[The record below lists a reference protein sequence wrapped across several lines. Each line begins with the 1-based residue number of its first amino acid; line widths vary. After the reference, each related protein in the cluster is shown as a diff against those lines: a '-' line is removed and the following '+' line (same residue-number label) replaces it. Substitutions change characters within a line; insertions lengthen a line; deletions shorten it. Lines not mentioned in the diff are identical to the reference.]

1 MATNLKNGG
10 FPLSATALIGSLN
23 PKQPTST
30 DPTILSP
37 SQLDLLQQG
46 EPEIDEVL
54 EEDEEVVPFQ
64 YAISTSGIDYAVSE
78 LVKRLNQ
85 GDIVIPKFQRGYVWS
100 LKEASRFI
108 ESLLFGLPVPNIF
121 LSVEQD
127 TQRYL
132 VVDGRQRL
140 STLQY
145 FYADTWPAA
154 KREFE
159 FAIKGTG
166 ENGRYEGLTYK
177 TLSEADR
184 RRLDNAVLRASIIKQ
199 EQPSEDN
206 SSIYHVFERL
216 NTSGVSLT
224 PQEIR
229 AAIYHGE
236 FSDLIAEL
244 NRNKAWRD
252 IYGPEN
258 RLMRDQELILRYFA
272 LYFNGSHYSA
282 PMKEFLNKF
291 MAWNRHLTRIPA
303 ETLRALFVNTI
314 TAVYKAIGRQ
324 AFRPARAINTAVF
337 DAVMVG
343 IARRLATG
351 SPYTLES
358 FKTAYYGLL
367 SNEEFLEITQHST
380 GHPTN
385 VESRLKLATEA
396 FTGIS

>member
-10 FPLSATALIGSLN
+10 FPLSATDLIDSLN
-23 PKQPTST
+23 PKQATST
-30 DPTILSP
+30 DPTILTP
-37 SQLDLLQQG
+37 SQLDWLQQG

-54 EEDEEVVPFQ
+54 EEDDENVPFQ
-64 YAISTSGIDYAVSE
+64 YAISTSGTDYAVSE
-78 LVKRLNQ
+78 LVKRLKD
-85 GDIVIPKFQRGYVWS
+85 GDIIIPKFQRGYVWS

-127 TQRYL
+127 TQRLL

-145 FYADTWPAA
+145 FFGGIWPLT
-154 KREFE
+154 KREF
-159 FAIKGTG
+159 AVKGTG
-166 ENGRYEGLTYK
+166 DKGKYEGMTYK
-177 TLSEADR
+177 TLPVADR
-184 RRLDNAVLRASIIKQ
+184 RRLNNAVLRASIIKQ

-229 AAIYHGE
+229 AAIYHGD
-236 FSDLIAEL
+236 FSDLVNEL
-244 NRNKAWRD
+244 NKTKVWREV
-252 IYGPEN
+252 YGPEN
-258 RLMRDQELILRYFA
+258 RFMRDQELILRFFA
-272 LYFNGSHYSA
+272 LYFNGHHYTA

-291 MAWNRHLTRIPA
+291 MASNRDLSKIPA
-303 ETLRALFVNTI
+303 EVLHALFVNTVSTI
-314 TAVYKAIGRQ
+314 YSAVGRQ
-324 AFRPARAINTAVF
+324 AFRPARTINTAVF

-343 IARRLATG
+343 VARRLSTS
-351 SPYTLES
+351 SPFSIES
-358 FKTAYYGLL
+358 LKAVHHNLL
-367 SNEEFLEITQHST
+367 SNQEFLEITQHST

-385 VESRLKLATEA
+385 VERRLQMATDA
-396 FTGIS
+396 FASVQ

>member
-1 MATNLKNGG
+1 MAIGLKNGG
-10 FPLSATALIGSLN
+10 FPLSATDLIASLN
-23 PKQPTST
+23 PRQPTSS

-37 SQLDLLQQG
+37 SQLDLLRQG

-64 YAISTSGIDYAVSE
+64 YAISTNGWDPDVQG
-78 LVKRLNQ
+78 LVKRMKE

-121 LSVEQD
+121 LSVEPD
-127 TQRYL
+127 TERLL

-145 FYADTWPAA
+145 FYDGIWPLT
-154 KREFE
+154 KREFS
-159 FAIKGTG
+159 IKGTG
-166 ENGRYEGLTYK
+166 DTGRYEGSTYK
-177 TLSEADR
+177 TLPDADR
-184 RRLDNAVLRASIIKQ
+184 RKLDNARLRASIITQ
-199 EQPSEDN
+199 DQPTEDN

-216 NTSGVSLT
+216 NTSGVTLT

-229 AAIYHGE
+229 AAIYHGK
-236 FSDLIAEL
+236 FSNLIGEL
-244 NRNKAWRD
+244 NKNKVWRE

-258 RLMRDQELILRYFA
+258 KFMRDQELILRYFA
-272 LYFNGSHYSA
+272 LYFNSSSYRA

-291 MAWNRHLTRIPA
+291 MAWNRQLTKIPG
-303 ETLRALFVNTI
+303 ETLHSLFVNTI
-314 TAVYKAIGRQ
+314 GVIHTSVGRQ

-343 IARRLATG
+343 ITRRLVSG
-351 SPYTLES
+351 DPYTLES
-358 FKTAYYGLL
+358 FKRAYHNLV
-367 SNEEFLEITQHST
+367 SNEEFLVVTQHST

-385 VESRLKLATEA
+385 VERRLKMATEA
-396 FTGIS
+396 FAAVI

>member
-1 MATNLKNGG
+1 
-10 FPLSATALIGSLN
+10 
-23 PKQPTST
+23 
-30 DPTILSP
+30 
-37 SQLDLLQQG
+37 LQQG

-54 EEDEEVVPFQ
+54 EEDEENVPFQ
-64 YAISTSGIDYAVSE
+64 YAISTSGTDYAVSE
-78 LVKRLNQ
+78 LVKRLKD
-85 GDIVIPKFQRGYVWS
+85 GDILIPKFQRGYVWS

-127 TQRYL
+127 TQRLL

-145 FYADTWPAA
+145 FYGGIWPLT
-154 KREFE
+154 KRE

-166 ENGRYEGLTYK
+166 EKGRYEGLTYK
-177 TLSEADR
+177 TLPHADR
-184 RRLDNAVLRASIIKQ
+184 RRLNNAVLRASIIKQ
-199 EQPSEDN
+199 DQPSEDN

-236 FSDLIAEL
+236 FSDLVGEL
-244 NRNKAWRD
+244 NKIKIWRD

-258 RLMRDQELILRYFA
+258 RFMRDQELILRFFA
-272 LYFNGSHYSA
+272 MYFNGHNYSA

-291 MAWNRHLTRIPA
+291 MASNRNVSKIPA
-303 ETLRALFVNTI
+303 EVLHALFVNTI
-314 TAVYKAIGRQ
+314 ATIYGAVGRQ

-343 IARRLATG
+343 MARRMSSAVPF
-351 SPYTLES
+351 SIES
-358 FKTAYYGLL
+358 FKAAYHNLL
-367 SNEEFLEITQHST
+367 SNSEFLEITQHST
-380 GHPTN
+380 GNPTN
-385 VESRLKLATEA
+385 VERRLQMATDA
-396 FTGIS
+396 FSSVA